1 VRRSNVRASA
11 LGKPTNG
18 VDNALVFLLPLNEC
32 RVHVIFIGLRACID
46 WEAGGIRSG
55 VGGYITEVNV
65 IVLDKV
71 GRESSLAE
79 MDLDKVR
86 GYQPL
91 EVCTKEPI
99 DCAHEINGG
108 LLLE

>member
-1 VRRSNVRASA
+1 MRRSNVRASA

-18 VDNALVFLLPLNEC
+18 ANDALVFSLPLNKC
-32 RVHVIFIGLRACID
+32 RGHFIFIGFWACID
-46 WEAGGIRSG
+46 REAGAIRSG

-65 IVLDKV
+65 IVLDKL
-71 GRESSLAE
+71 GSKASLAE

-91 EVCTKEPI
+91 EVCTKELL
-99 DCAHEINGG
+99 DCAHEINSG